1 MRIAF
6 LGLGQ
11 MGFAIAKLLV
21 DKRQAVT
28 VWNRTPAAATP
39 LVALGAKLA
48 ATPAEAAGAADIVFT
63 MLFDDHA
70 VEDVLFA
77 HKTLEAIPANAIH
90 ISLSTISVAL
100 ADRLEA
106 EHAAHGQRF
115 LSAPVFGRPNV
126 AAEGKLW
133 LVLGGDAKTIAEV
146 KPLLETFS
154 RGSTHVGAR
163 PSQANA
169 VKLGGNFLITSMIAA
184 LSEAFTV
191 AESRG
196 VDPAVFLDTI
206 NSALFQ
212 SAFMANY
219 GKVMLN
225 PPQKPGAT
233 IRLGA
238 KDTRL
243 FQEIA
248 QSSDTPTPL
257 ADLYQQHLQAA
268 ISASRGDEDWA
279 AGYLDQTRA
288 QNNERH
294 SKRYEAGVRTLA

>member
-11 MGFAIAKLLV
+11 MGFAIAKLLIN
-21 DKRQAVT
+21 KQHEIT
-28 VWNRTPAAATP
+28 VWNRTATAAGP
-39 LVALGAKLA
+39 LVSLGAKLA
-48 ATPAEAAGAADIVFT
+48 ETPTDAVQAAEVVFT

-70 VEDVLFA
+70 VEDVLVA
-77 HKTLEAIPANAIH
+77 HKALAAMPADTIH

-100 ADRLEA
+100 ANRLEA

-115 LSAPVFGRPNV
+115 LSAPVFGRPGV

-146 KPLLETFS
+146 KPLLEAFS
-154 RGSTHVGAR
+154 RGSTVVGGR

-191 AESRG
+191 AESQG
-196 VDPAVFLDTI
+196 IDPAVFLETI

-212 SAFMANY
+212 SAFVANY

-225 PPQKPGAT
+225 PPEKPGAT
-233 IRLGA
+233 IKLGA

-243 FQEIA
+243 FQESA
-248 QSSDTPTPL
+248 EPGDAPTPL
-257 ADLYQQHLQAA
+257 ADLYQSHLQAA
-268 ISASRGDEDWA
+268 IAAGRGDEDWA
-279 AGYLDQTRA
+279 AGYLGQTR
-288 QNNERH
+288 EF
-294 SKRYEAGVRTLA
+294 AGS

>member
-11 MGFAIAKLLV
+11 MGFAIAKLLI
-21 DKRQAVT
+21 KKQHKIT
-28 VWNRTPAAATP
+28 VWNRTAAAAGP
-39 LVALGAKLA
+39 LVTLGAKLA
-48 ATPAEAAGAADIVFT
+48 ATPADAVHDAEVVFT

-70 VEDVLFA
+70 VEDVIFA
-77 HKTLEAIPANAIH
+77 QRALEAMAANAIH

-106 EHAAHGQRF
+106 EHTAHGQRF
-115 LSAPVFGRPNV
+115 LSAPVFGRPGV

-133 LVLGGDAKTIAEV
+133 LVLGGSSDTIAEV
-146 KPLLETFS
+146 KSLLEAFS
-154 RGSTHVGAR
+154 RGSTHVGER

-169 VKLGGNFLITSMIAA
+169 VKLGGNFLITSMIAS

-191 AESRG
+191 AESQG
-196 VDPAVFLDTI
+196 VDPAVFLETI

-212 SAFMANY
+212 SAFVANY

-225 PPQKPGAT
+225 PPEKPGAT
-233 IRLGA
+233 IKLGA

-243 FQEIA
+243 FQESA
-248 QSSDTPTPL
+248 EPGQTPTPL

-268 ISASRGDEDWA
+268 IAAGRGDEDWA
-279 AGYLDQTRA
+279 AGYLHQTR
-288 QNNERH
+288 E
-294 SKRYEAGVRTLA
+294 LARS

>member
-21 DKRQAVT
+21 EKKYDIT
-28 VWNRTPAAATP
+28 VWNRTAATAQP
-39 LVALGAKLA
+39 LVDLGANLA
-48 ATPAEAAGAADIVFT
+48 ATPIEAVQSADVVFT

-70 VEDVLFA
+70 LEDVLFT
-77 HKTLEAIPANAIH
+77 HKALEAVPANAIH

-100 ADRLEA
+100 ADRLET
-106 EHAAHGQRF
+106 AHSAHQQRF
-115 LSAPVFGRPNV
+115 LSAPVFGRPAV

-133 LVLGGDAKTIAEV
+133 LVLGGPSETITEA
-146 KPLLETFS
+146 KPLLEAFS
-154 RGSTHVGAR
+154 RGSTIVGDR

-169 VKLGGNFLITSMIAA
+169 VKLGGNFLITSMIAS

-191 AESRG
+191 AESQG

-212 SAFMANY
+212 SAFVANY

-225 PPQKPGAT
+225 PPRKPGAT
-233 IRLGA
+233 IKLGA

-243 FQEIA
+243 FQESA
-248 QSSDTPTPL
+248 GPGNTPTPL
-257 ADLYQQHLQAA
+257 ADLYQNHLHAA
-268 ISASRGDEDWA
+268 IDAGRGDEDWA
-279 AGYLDQTRA
+279 AGYLRQTRA
-288 QNNERH
+288 HAKAPRNAQTA
-294 SKRYEAGVRTLA
+294 SDTPAS